1 MYLTFNN
8 EDRNKKESDTY
19 FEFQKEFSREENVF
33 LLVHRLPI
41 ELNDNFIDSLY
52 QITNTLRSSSYFI
65 KIVSLTDIH
74 SQSESLEGDNISAR
88 MLNMVS
94 KDSTFGS
101 IWITLKDEYNS
112 FKKRSEAI
120 DYLNQNNIKSI
131 IIDHHEIYRPY
142 PKCDCLINPKKVTNY
157 DNYDYFMIRDL
168 FIYCRNKNN
177 FTFCHCFDILDI
189 VFFQIYFNIFDAFF

>member
-1 MYLTFNN
+1 MTNIVSFILNHPKKVLALIGITTYFFAISLIDLNYNFTIEQLFAK
-8 EDRNKKESDTY
+8 NKKESDTY
-19 FEFQKEFSREENVF
+19 FEFQKEFSREDNVF

-65 KIVSLTDIH
+65 KIVSLADIH

-112 FKKRSEAI
+112 FKKRSEVI
-120 DYLNQNNIKSI
+120 DYLKRTTQEFDWNLS
-131 IIDHHEIYRPY
+131 
-142 PKCDCLINPKKVTNY
+142 LIH
-157 DNYDYFMIRDL
+157 I
-168 FIYCRNKNN
+168 
-177 FTFCHCFDILDI
+177 
-189 VFFQIYFNIFDAFF
+189 